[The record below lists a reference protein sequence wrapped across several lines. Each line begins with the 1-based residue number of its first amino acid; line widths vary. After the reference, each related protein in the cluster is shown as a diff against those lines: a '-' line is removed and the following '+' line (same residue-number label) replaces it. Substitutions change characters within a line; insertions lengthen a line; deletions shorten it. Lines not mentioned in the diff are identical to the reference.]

1 MAMGALDTAIIAAYF
16 LFILGFGGI
25 FGKYAKSTHDFFFAG
40 RRFAWWLIALS
51 CVSMVVG
58 SYSFIKYSQVAY
70 EYGFSSTQTYL
81 NDWVLLPLWLFG
93 WFPIVYYSRIQSIP
107 EYMAL
112 RFGPRTRGVMTG
124 LLLLYM
130 VGYIGINFF
139 TMGVAIH
146 ALIPWSVFGW
156 ASVTALVTA
165 LYVSFGGQPSVIMTD
180 LVQGV
185 LLIVAGFLLL
195 FLGLDAVGGFGA
207 FWESLT
213 PEHRLAFSP
222 LTHPPDFA
230 AVGIFWQD
238 GIANTA
244 AFYFLNQ
251 GFIMR
256 FLSVRSEDDG
266 RKAVFAVA
274 LVLMPV
280 VAISVSSAGWIA
292 SGLER
297 AGVLGPVDP
306 RDVFIRVTEVLC
318 RPGVFGF
325 IIAALIA
332 ALMSSVD
339 ALINAV
345 SAIFVNDVW
354 RPYVRPNAPDSHH
367 LVVARWAS
375 LTASAFGLA
384 LVPVYSGF
392 RSIYTAHATFTA
404 AITPPLVSVI
414 FLGFLWRRFSAK
426 AAVCT
431 MIGGSLAIA
440 FSFFVP
446 EVIAPFSHGVEP
458 GGEYGH
464 AYMFMRALY
473 GLAVATAIGVLATL
487 LDRPS
492 ASRDLR
498 GLVVGDRLALMRR
511 FKGSEPNLQRG
522 RPVIAKVVPVDRP
535 GHVSLSAADAERLAA
550 RPGDHLYISDP
561 RWWLGGLHSAH
572 AILSEIEGPS
582 GQIQVGRD
590 LLAQANLD
598 PRRPVQVMKVF

>member
-1 MAMGALDTAIIAAYF
+1 MNPLDTAIIAGYF
-16 LFILGFGGI
+16 VFILGFGGM
-25 FGKYAKSTHDFFFAG
+25 FGKYATTTRDFFFAG
-40 RRFAWWLIALS
+40 RRFSWWLIALS

-58 SYSFIKYSQVAY
+58 SYSFIKYSAVAY

-81 NDWVLLPLWLFG
+81 NDWMLLPLWLFG

-112 RFGPRTRGVMTG
+112 RFGPRTRAVMTG

-139 TMGVAIH
+139 TMGIAIH

-156 ASVTALVTA
+156 AAVTALVTA

-180 LVQGV
+180 LVQGI
-185 LLIVAGFLLL
+185 LLILAGFVL
-195 FLGLDAVGGFGA
+195 FFFGLDAVGGLA
-207 FWESLT
+207 QFWDAL
-213 PEHRLAFSP
+213 PADHRLAFSP

-230 AVGIFWQD
+230 AAGIFWQD

-256 FLSVRSEDDG
+256 FLSVRSEGDG
-266 RKAVFAVA
+266 RRAVFAVA
-274 LVLMPV
+274 LVLMPL
-280 VAISVSSAGWIA
+280 VAFSVSSAGWLA

-297 AGVLGPVDP
+297 TGLLDHPDP
-306 RDVFIRVTEVLC
+306 KDVFIRVTEVLC

-325 IIAALIA
+325 VIAALIA

-354 RPYVRPNAPDSHH
+354 RPYVRPDAPDRHH
-367 LVVARWAS
+367 LIVARWAS
-375 LTASAFGLA
+375 LAASGLGLA
-384 LVPVYSGF
+384 LVPAYMGF
-392 RSIYTAHATFTA
+392 KSIYTAHATFTA

-414 FLGFLWRRFSAK
+414 LLGFLWRRFTAR

-431 MIGGSLAIA
+431 MIGGALAIVC
-440 FSFFVP
+440 SFFVP
-446 EVIAPFSHGVEP
+446 EVIAPFAHGIAP
-458 GGEYGH
+458 GGTYAH

-473 GLAVATAIGVLATL
+473 GLVASAGIGVVAAL
-487 LDRPS
+487 LDRSSPTL
-492 ASRDLR
+492 DLR
-498 GLVVGDRLALMRR
+498 GLVVADRLSLLRR
-511 FKGSEPNLQRG
+511 FKGSEPNLRPG
-522 RPVIAKVVPVDRP
+522 RPATLAVVPVDRP
-535 GHVSLSAADAERLAA
+535 GFVAMSPADAERLAA
-550 RPGDHLYISDP
+550 RPGDHLYLSDT
-561 RWWLGGLHSAH
+561 RWWLGGLRSGH
-572 AILSEIEGPS
+572 AVLSDLTARPGHVA
-582 GQIQVGRD
+582 VGRD
-590 LLAQANLD
+590 LLAESHLD
-598 PRRPVQVMKVF
+598 PRRPIRVSKVL

>member
-1 MAMGALDTAIIAAYF
+1 MHVLDTAIIAAYF
-16 LFILGFGGI
+16 VFILGFGGM
-25 FGKYAKSTHDFFFAG
+25 FGKYARSTHDFFFAG

-58 SYSFIKYSQVAY
+58 SYSFIKYSAVAY

-139 TMGVAIH
+139 TMGIAIH

-165 LYVSFGGQPSVIMTD
+165 MYVSFGGQPSVIMTD
-180 LVQGV
+180 LAQGI
-185 LLIVAGFLLL
+185 LLILAGFILF
-195 FLGLDAVGGFGA
+195 FLGLDAVGGVGP
-207 FWESLT
+207 FWEAL
-213 PEHRLAFSP
+213 PPDHRLAFSP

-230 AVGIFWQD
+230 AAGIFWQD

-256 FLSVRSEDDG
+256 FLSVRTEADG
-266 RKAVFAVA
+266 RRAVFAVA
-274 LVLMPV
+274 LVLMPL
-280 VAISVSSAGWIA
+280 VAVSVSSAGWLA

-297 AGVLGPVDP
+297 AGLLDHPDP
-306 RDVFIRVTEVLC
+306 KDVFIRVTQVLC
-318 RPGVFGF
+318 APGVFGF
-325 IIAALIA
+325 LIAALIA

-345 SAIFVNDVW
+345 AAIFVNDVW
-354 RPYVRPNAPDSHH
+354 RPYVRPDAPDRHH
-367 LVVARWAS
+367 LSVARWAS
-375 LTASAFGLA
+375 LAASAFGLA

-414 FLGFLWRRFSAK
+414 FLGFLWRRYTAK

-431 MIGGSLAIA
+431 MIGGSLAIV
-440 FSFFVP
+440 FSFLVP
-446 EVIAPFSHGVEP
+446 EVITPFAHGIEP

-473 GLAVATAIGVLATL
+473 GLAVATGIGVVATL
-487 LDRPS
+487 LDRS
-492 ASRDLR
+492 ATPFDLK
-498 GLVVGDRLALMRR
+498 GLVVANRASLMRR
-511 FKGSEPNLQRG
+511 FKGSEPNLEPG
-522 RPVIAKVVPVDRP
+522 RPVTAIPVPVNRP
-535 GHVSLSAADAERLAA
+535 GHVSLSGADARRLAA
-550 RPGDHLYISDP
+550 RPGDHLYLSDT

-572 AILSEIEGPS
+572 AILSDIGGKTGHVEI
-582 GQIQVGRD
+582 GQD
-590 LLAQANLD
+590 LVQQANLD
-598 PRRPVQVMKVF
+598 PHRLVRITKVL